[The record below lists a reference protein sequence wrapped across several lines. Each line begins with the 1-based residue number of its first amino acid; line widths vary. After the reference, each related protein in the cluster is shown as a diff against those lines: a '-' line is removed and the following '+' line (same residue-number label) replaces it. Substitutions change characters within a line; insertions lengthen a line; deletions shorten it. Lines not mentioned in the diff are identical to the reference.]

1 MNIFTELV
9 SMNYPIVWVLTYL
22 LMPFTLV
29 LLIAFVTRLILIL
42 YKGIKKSLAE
52 SAKISIPKLSSLLA
66 KAIEAKSDLF
76 GEKIRIG
83 YKNAL
88 LEINGMSANGKDA
101 RELILGNWYSKEG
114 DSCTV
119 FKDSDKYIM
128 AITDKS
134 GRTVYSFI
142 RKIYDFV
149 DHDIYQLDGACYE
162 VFSYMADSER
172 LYFPTP
178 NRYLT
183 RDKYPTVEEIN
194 LNESD
199 IEFDTPATIS
209 EKEEAT
215 AFENS
220 STVSE
225 PLDELPFDFEELE
238 KAISKFKQRLADEK
252 SVEHTK
258 TDE

>member
-52 SAKISIPKLSSLLA
+52 SAKISIPRLSSLLA
-66 KAIEAKSDLF
+66 KAIEAKSDLI
-76 GEKIRIG
+76 GEKIMIG

-88 LEINGMSANGKDA
+88 LEINGMSADGKDA

-183 RDKYPTVEEIN
+183 RDKYPTEEVN

-199 IEFDTPATIS
+199 IEFDTPATLS
-209 EKEEAT
+209 EKEEAS

-220 STVSE
+220 STIPKSLE
-225 PLDELPFDFEELE
+225 EMPIDSEELE
-238 KAISKFKQRLADEK
+238 KVILKFKQRLADDNSAERA
-252 SVEHTK
+252 K